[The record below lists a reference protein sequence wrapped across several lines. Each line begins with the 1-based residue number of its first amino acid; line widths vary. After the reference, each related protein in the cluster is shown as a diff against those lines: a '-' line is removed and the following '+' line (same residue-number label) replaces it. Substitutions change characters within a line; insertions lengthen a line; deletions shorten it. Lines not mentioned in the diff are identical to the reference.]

1 MRLLQGF
8 SLGRQ
13 LLLQLSSALFRSLF
27 LLGNSLSLNL
37 HVRKLSIQTLKLAG
51 LLIAGLL
58 RLLQGFGL
66 GGELLLQVCGALLGG
81 RLVLGCRI
89 PLGRQCRQLALQTLH
104 AGGLLFSGKL
114 RLLQGFSLGRQLL
127 LQLSLLLLPRLK
139 TSFPNLLKRAI
150 SLFKDREAELDG
162 P

>member
-1 MRLLQGF
+1 MHLLQGF

-13 LLLQLSSALFRSLF
+13 LLLQLSSALFRSPF
-27 LLGNSLSLNL
+27 LLGKSLLLNL

-66 GGELLLQVCGALLGG
+66 GGELLLQVCGALLGV

-89 PLGRQCRQLALQTLH
+89 PLCLQQSHLAFQTLNP
-104 AGGLLFSGKL
+104 GGLLIAGSL
-114 RLLQGFSLGRQLL
+114 HLLQGFSLGRQLL
-127 LQLSLLLLPRLK
+127 LQPSLVLRPSLK
-139 TSFPNLLKRAI
+139 TPFPNLLKRAI
-150 SLFKDREAELDG
+150 SLFKDREAELNG
-162 P
+162 S